1 MRHGPMVGAHGEW
14 TSLLTKP
21 LLAKTDAPSAAVPM
35 AMGPWV
41 VTYGEL
47 TPLFIKAVELS
58 FGRNRCPLGHSA
70 YGHGPMGGSPI
81 YGHGP
86 MGVTY
91 LWPWAHGRATCL
103 WPWPHGGHLPMAMGP
118 WVLDPVLLKS
128 VELSFDQNRCP
139 LGHSAYGHGPM
150 GGHLWPQAHG
160 TSLFPWAPGG
170 SPMGK

>member
-47 TPLFIKAVELS
+47 TPLFIKAVEPS
-58 FGRNRCPLGHSA
+58 FGQNRCPMGHSA
-70 YGHGPMGGSPI
+70 HNHGPMGGSPI

-86 MGVTY
+86 MGGSPT
-91 LWPWAHGRATCL
+91 
-103 WPWPHGGHLPMAMGP
+103 
-118 WVLDPVLLKS
+118 
-128 VELSFDQNRCP
+128 
-139 LGHSAYGHGPM
+139 YGHGPM
-150 GGHLWPQAHG
+150 GGSPTYGHG
-160 TSLFPWAPGG
+160 PMGG
-170 SPMGK
+170 SPTYGHGPMGGS